1 MGTIPRQMLIN
12 RVTITFAVIL
22 TLIVGWNAY
31 VAANNDGV
39 LTGQVVDSGGR
50 AVGGA
55 KVTITARTVAH
66 DLEIGSIVSGDDGV
80 FRFEKHGQYNLVLTA
95 EKDGVGKSAPR
106 HIRLYFRNQDFALET
121 PLVLSTGS
129 TNAQGS

>member
-22 TLIVGWNAY
+22 ALIVGWNAY

-80 FRFEKHGQYNLVLTA
+80 FRFEKHG
-95 EKDGVGKSAPR
+95 VGKSAPR